1 MEVRNVVLRKV
12 ARRIQG
18 LLVLLLLSWSVQG
31 GVQSGY
37 VYTRAPVLNP
47 NTGAEIWGE
56 YDPQTGAYIRDIAD
70 AAGQYDPQQVMIL
83 SGAQFKAYD
92 EQYQELRRTF
102 ADPDTGNLGKFLY
115 SRDEFQSTVFTTV
128 GGEPITDKPLLR
140 SSTTHVAVRPREQ
153 LYSNDPT
160 QLIVAEF
167 PVNPEA
173 LIGAGTVTVLVNAE
187 GEPLYQSM
195 NRIGIKAAFLSEAGG
210 GVINPD
216 TSQNRKHDDQIHG
229 PVPGV
234 EVEGYNFSRTV
245 TDDDG
250 RYVLYWADI
259 PCPLFHYT
267 IDGHVTARLES
278 RRFNPRMQST
288 PYPYY
293 LLRPYSIICTPNVF
307 IIPFIGPWPIDMGTA
322 TVYPPQL
329 DFTVDTMVLS
339 GTAHL
344 ADRSGGLIPVEEQ
357 TRYESQNVELQ
368 TTTSDFYDFDGDG
381 TNDTVVKGYWL
392 EETDP
397 ATGAVTKKFEIAT
410 GDTDGVEL
418 LQGVYLSSG
427 TREPGT
433 DAPDF
438 TRLLDWTTNFEHE
451 GLVTAISEEDLR
463 NTDLYVFRLSDGKLI
478 SERLG
483 LAASDGLWKD
493 ELGASAQESRFYYHT
508 YLRGYSG
515 DRFRYSLG
523 NYATAQNYADWQ
535 AKSGINPELHQRQ
548 ADHLKPGD
556 RVEIVAINRATGY
569 MGSVQTTMQAAGE
582 NGLGRSLSWDI
593 EEIKL
598 QPPNLKIWVERDYDV
613 KAGLEKGTLREDQ
626 IIGYEGA
633 ALSDDRAIVIYTDW
647 RKPDGTAL
655 PVMENGNEAD
665 YGYTGRIAY
674 LSADKT
680 VAGDGSYGVAHFAI
694 KPGKHMQVLTLPD
707 GVDANKHL
715 YIQVSGEP
723 ESGRPVFTNMSQAKT
738 ANFQSTGVHDGKL
751 QPRPDRFVPFLV
763 PVFDEENTETQRQ
776 VYRQLK
782 RDNPEVSYQKPKP
795 VYRWQYRPEFQY
807 SIYGFIPQEL
817 SRQAEDNP
825 TSHDLFDGQPQLI
838 SPSDDLIA
846 LVYDL
851 DIINYLPLDYFNAGE
866 EKELVFAVGEH
877 EVRAKVNERDRIEF
891 KDLEHLA
898 SLDPEDFLTIQLYT
912 NNDAGNVLWEYAFGG
927 MLTTAPQTA
936 QISADFPDQD
946 LVAYLPVNLNDVRAG
961 KGKSVRLA
969 WSVEGNAQVE
979 STITESDSGVFTN
992 TLSVV
997 PTVTQSDIYVTV
1009 RVVFSDNPYIQVGA
1023 QRRMGPYRLIPG
1035 AAKKIELQPVATN
1048 LLTTGVDETDLVA
1061 HVFDQHGNSVS
1072 DGTVLSW
1079 RLEGSGNLKE
1089 VVSETVGGKATAV
1102 YQVGKELDP
1111 STIHVSVDQA
1121 SSATSITKRP
1131 FTVELTSDRQEITAN
1146 SHQQATLTAT
1156 VNEAPSQPA
1165 PVSWYTSRGK
1175 LIAQETLS
1183 GTSVQA
1189 TLKADEIPG
1198 EGYVVVNIAGSRSQ
1212 VAINHRAAD
1221 VGSVQFDYAAIVSDA
1236 AGSAST
1242 VETLQGSATHAHVTT
1257 TYATVYGA
1265 PGTTIDLRAGG
1276 FYTPN
1281 ARPSLYLGMT
1291 ELDSEWDQT
1300 LAIWRSY
1307 VHDISQNLK
1316 AYVDGNI
1323 SLDTA
1328 ESYTLPGASL
1338 QFTDGT
1344 LSVAASPSLAI
1355 NDHLFVN
1362 LRVRPSDSTSDATL
1376 IRQGT
1381 PDGTAFAIYLKRE
1394 GTEWRVEAELTT
1406 DQGSYRVVSSETLVA
1421 NQWAIV
1427 GLRFE
1432 DNMLKLGVNHSRNS
1446 EAAPGLIIHQG
1457 FAANISIGEG
1467 YQGHLDEIR
1476 MGQESAAQA
1485 LVTFESGS
1493 LRQTITVGSD
1503 GTARIPVSATGD
1515 R

>member
-515 DRFRYSLG
+515 DRYRYSLG

-582 NGLGRSLSWDI
+582 NGLGRNLSWDI

-598 QPPNLKIWVERDYDV
+598 QPPNLKIWVERNYEIT
-613 KAGLEKGTLREDQ
+613 AGLRKGDSADH

-633 ALSDDRAIVIYTDW
+633 AMSDDQSIIIYTDW
-647 RKPDGTAL
+647 RKPDGSVL

-680 VAGDGSYGVAHFAI
+680 VAADGSYGVAHFPI
-694 KPGKHMQVLTLPD
+694 KPGKHMQVLQLPKGGD
-707 GVDANKHL
+707 TNKHL

-723 ESGRPVFTNMSQAKT
+723 ESGRPIFTNVSQSKT

-763 PVFDEENTETQRQ
+763 PVFDEESTETQRQ
-776 VYRQLK
+776 IYRQLK
-782 RDNPEVSYQKPKP
+782 RENPEVAYEKPKP
-795 VYRWQYRPEFQY
+795 IYRWQYRPEFQY
-807 SIYGFIPQEL
+807 SIYNFSKEL
-817 SRQAEDNP
+817 TRYEGESEATGLLGDQAP
-825 TSHDLFDGQPQLI
+825 VIGS
-838 SPSDDLIA
+838 SDDLIA
-846 LVYDL
+846 LVYNL
-851 DIINYLPLDYFNAGE
+851 DIINYLPLDYFNSGK
-866 EKELVFAVGEH
+866 EKELIFAFGEH
-877 EVRAKVNERDRIEF
+877 EVKAKINEQDRIEF
-891 KDLEHLA
+891 TNLEHLA

-912 NNDAGNVLWEYAFGG
+912 NNDTGNVLWEYAFSA
-927 MLTTAPQTA
+927 LTMFPGRNNALGA
-936 QISADFPDQD
+936 EVNVIEISADD
-946 LVAYLPVNLNDVRAG
+946 VAQGPQVISAFITGAAGSKNPETQVLKWSVLGEGTLTPAISESSQGIFGTSLYLPITAG
-961 KGKSVRLA
+961 KTAAAYAFFDAAANKFY
-969 WSVEGNAQVE
+969 
-979 STITESDSGVFTN
+979 T
-992 TLSVV
+992 
-997 PTVTQSDIYVTV
+997 PTFKT
-1009 RVVFSDNPYIQVGA
+1009 
-1023 QRRMGPYRLIPG
+1023 IPG
-1035 AAKKIELQPVATN
+1035 APYSIQVLHKTGNTVLGGLGEVSLTLMVRDRFGNPVADGTKVAVVAPELSVRSEEHTSELQ
-1048 LLTTGVDETDLVA
+1048 
-1061 HVFDQHGNSVS
+1061 
-1072 DGTVLSW
+1072 
-1079 RLEGSGNLKE
+1079 
-1089 VVSETVGGKATAV
+1089 
-1102 YQVGKELDP
+1102 
-1111 STIHVSVDQA
+1111 
-1121 SSATSITKRP
+1121 
-1131 FTVELTSDRQEITAN
+1131 
-1146 SHQQATLTAT
+1146 
-1156 VNEAPSQPA
+1156 
-1165 PVSWYTSRGK
+1165 
-1175 LIAQETLS
+1175 
-1183 GTSVQA
+1183 
-1189 TLKADEIPG
+1189 
-1198 EGYVVVNIAGSRSQ
+1198 
-1212 VAINHRAAD
+1212 
-1221 VGSVQFDYAAIVSDA
+1221 
-1236 AGSAST
+1236 
-1242 VETLQGSATHAHVTT
+1242 
-1257 TYATVYGA
+1257 
-1265 PGTTIDLRAGG
+1265 
-1276 FYTPN
+1276 
-1281 ARPSLYLGMT
+1281 
-1291 ELDSEWDQT
+1291 
-1300 LAIWRSY
+1300 
-1307 VHDISQNLK
+1307 
-1316 AYVDGNI
+1316 
-1323 SLDTA
+1323 
-1328 ESYTLPGASL
+1328 
-1338 QFTDGT
+1338 
-1344 LSVAASPSLAI
+1344 
-1355 NDHLFVN
+1355 
-1362 LRVRPSDSTSDATL
+1362 
-1376 IRQGT
+1376 
-1381 PDGTAFAIYLKRE
+1381 
-1394 GTEWRVEAELTT
+1394 
-1406 DQGSYRVVSSETLVA
+1406 
-1421 NQWAIV
+1421 
-1427 GLRFE
+1427 
-1432 DNMLKLGVNHSRNS
+1432 
-1446 EAAPGLIIHQG
+1446 
-1457 FAANISIGEG
+1457 
-1467 YQGHLDEIR
+1467 
-1476 MGQESAAQA
+1476 
-1485 LVTFESGS
+1485 
-1493 LRQTITVGSD
+1493 
-1503 GTARIPVSATGD
+1503 
-1515 R
+1515 